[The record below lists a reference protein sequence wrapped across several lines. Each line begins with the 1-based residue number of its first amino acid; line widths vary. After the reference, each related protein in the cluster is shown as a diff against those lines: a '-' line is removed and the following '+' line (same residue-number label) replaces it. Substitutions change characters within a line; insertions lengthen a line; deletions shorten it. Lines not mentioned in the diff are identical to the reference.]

1 MQTLNVQGCKRL
13 KTFPRGR
20 GAYNDTLCSD
30 LTFPF
35 LRKITFEYHAHCCS
49 YENMLTLNRTIF
61 ASDQRCQSTVNR
73 GTKSVFHTTRKR
85 STENYACI
93 NTTSGIIINQYTPS
107 PNELFNIS
115 ELCTLIPFCF
125 QNRCPS
131 NCLNMTDNQSGIG
144 LPDVACILNNMQLSI
159 TPTCI
164 SPSTSVIQ
172 TTVCWSGTIIL
183 TPSSLNFFSKMPSQS
198 TLMLSSSP
206 SQSTPTL
213 LPSPSQSTPTLLP
226 SPSQSTPTL
235 LPSSSGSTSIL
246 SPSPSQSTPTLSPS
260 PSQSTPTVLPSSS
273 GSTSILSPS
282 PSQSPSTLSPLP
294 SQSTPMLSP
303 SPPPPDYSQCP
314 SGDIACDECVTDD
327 CPNGCQVYQP
337 YCDAV
342 GKKKRDAS
350 ISCSFIDKT
359 LTSIVTSSL
368 LCATMSSDY
377 ISTTSTPSP
386 SPPPSPPL
394 ECPDSICDDCVIDDC
409 DSSECEPYQIYCDMA
424 KRKRKRNIN
433 DNCSTVTIMIVPSLT
448 FSLNC
453 ATLPSV
459 SQSLLPSLSTQSPSP
474 SLPTQS
480 PSPSPPPPPPPP
492 TPDYSQCPSDDTDCE
507 DCVID
512 DCDLDGCEPYQPYCD
527 AAKRRKRDIN
537 SNSTDK
543 SCYLDVWI
551 VNKITTL
558 SPNASICLNPSSSS
572 SSIAHSS
579 SQYPSSTVISTSTSP
594 SPTGTTGSGIGAP
607 SCRPP
612 NVILDGRFY
621 ILSQS
626 YVDCQPKN
634 DPFNPCDD
642 IIDSNLLRAAMWL
655 VILLSL
661 GGNIVV
667 ITVTSSYF
675 ISRYRT
681 RHEQPHLMYFLYIN
695 LAIAD
700 LFMGIYLLTIAVVD
714 LDTLGEYSLH
724 AVEWQTGP
732 GCRFA
737 GFCAIFSSLLSVYT
751 LLVITIERV
760 YSIKFALQHKRF
772 KKRYA
777 AIVMVIGWIIAIVLS
792 ILPMLNVSSYERVS
806 ICLPFDTRDTIDKVY
821 VVFILVITGIASF
834 VILISYIILFYLVTC
849 SRSKKDLHGTLSGRD
864 EMKLALR
871 MSLLII
877 TDFACWAPIAFFG
890 LTAVF
895 NVSLIDVSGA
905 KILMVIVFPIN
916 SCLNPLLYSF
926 STRKFRTTLCSIFSH
941 CGLCTVCNRHLK
953 PQSSGPY
960 VATPSDE
967 RIDNSE
973 LKLYDRTRR
982 RSTQISIMSRLLSLS
997 STSSDHGSRR
1007 GSAFSSGSDDGTFQ
1021 NGSARIETP
1030 PLRSERV
1037 SLQSLASEESSGSDP
1052 SDTGGRFLRDHR
1064 PSLASLGHI
1073 SQLTALPEEA
1083 EEDLTSEVIQN
1094 TKVHRDSN
1102 TSAES
1107 AAHLELNYTPV
1118 MTEAHHNQNEE
1129 TEYEET
1135 SFNGSLEDGLCRT
1148 SLDQTVPSVYKND
1161 GYLDDVWPM
1170 TTDKSLQVSIDDA
1183 FSHKSSQESP
1193 SPSRKAI
1200 LPVLLPLQINYDE
1213 HDNESQCQ
1221 KVVFY

>member
-1 MQTLNVQGCKRL
+1 
-13 KTFPRGR
+13 
-20 GAYNDTLCSD
+20 
-30 LTFPF
+30 
-35 LRKITFEYHAHCCS
+35 
-49 YENMLTLNRTIF
+49 MLTLNLTLSP
-61 ASDQRCQSTVNR
+61 SDERCPSTVNR
-73 GTKSVFHTTRKR
+73 STKSVFHTTHKR
-85 STENYACI
+85 STEYYACI
-93 NTTSGIIINQYTPS
+93 NTTSGIIINPYSPS

-131 NCLNMTDNQSGIG
+131 NCLNMTNNQSGIG
-144 LPDVACILNNMQLSI
+144 LPDVACILNNMQSSVI
-159 TPTCI
+159 PNCI

-172 TTVCWSGTIIL
+172 TTVCWSGTTIL
-183 TPSSLNFFSKMPSQS
+183 TPSPSKSFLKAPSQS
-198 TLMLSSSP
+198 TPMLSSSP
-206 SQSTPTL
+206 SQSTPM
-213 LPSPSQSTPTLLP
+213 
-226 SPSQSTPTL
+226 
-235 LPSSSGSTSIL
+235 L
-246 SPSPSQSTPTLSPS
+246 SPSPSQSTLMLSPS
-260 PSQSTPTVLPSSS
+260 
-273 GSTSILSPS
+273 
-282 PSQSPSTLSPLP
+282 P

-303 SPPPPDYSQCP
+303 SPPPPDYTQCP
-314 SGDIACDECVTDD
+314 PGNIHCEECLADD
-327 CPNGCQVYQP
+327 CHSGCEMYQP

-342 GKKKRDAS
+342 AKRKRDVS
-350 ISCSFIDKT
+350 ISCFFIDKT

-368 LCATMSSDY
+368 LCA
-377 ISTTSTPSP
+377 PSP
-386 SPPPSPPL
+386 SPSLPP
-394 ECPDSICDDCVIDDC
+394 ECPNSICEDCVTDEC
-409 DSSECEPYQIYCDMA
+409 VSSECEEYKPYCEMD
-424 KRKRKRNIN
+424 KRKRKRDIN
-433 DNCSTVTIMIVPSLT
+433 DDCSTVTIMIIPSLT
-448 FSLNC
+448 FSLSC

-459 SQSLLPSLSTQSPSP
+459 AQSLLPSLSTQSPSP
-474 SLPTQS
+474 S
-480 PSPSPPPPPPPP
+480 PS
-492 TPDYSQCPSDDTDCE
+492 PDYSQCPFGNTVCQ
-507 DCVID
+507 DCVTDECD
-512 DCDLDGCEPYQPYCD
+512 DEDECQMYKPYCN
-527 AAKRRKRDIN
+527 AADRRKRDIN
-537 SNSTDK
+537 SNATDK
-543 SCYLDVWI
+543 SCFLDVWI
-551 VNKITTL
+551 VNKMTTL
-558 SPNASICLNPSSSS
+558 SPNPSICINPFSSS
-572 SSIAHSS
+572 SSISHST
-579 SQYPSSTVISTSTSP
+579 SQYPSFTSSSP
-594 SPTGTTGSGIGAP
+594 LPTGTTGSGIGSP

-621 ILSQS
+621 NLSQS
-626 YVDCQPKN
+626 YVDCQPNN

-661 GGNIVV
+661 GGNIIV

-681 RHEQPHLMYFLYIN
+681 HHQQPHLMYFLYIN

-760 YSIKFALQHKRF
+760 YSIKFALRRKQF

-777 AIVMVIGWIIAIVLS
+777 AIVMVIGWIIAIILS

-821 VVFILVITGIASF
+821 VVFILAITGIASF

-895 NVSLIDVSGA
+895 KVPLIGVSGA

-926 STRKFRTTLCSIFSH
+926 STRKFRATLCSIFNH
-941 CGLCTVCNRHLK
+941 CGLCTTCNRHLK
-953 PQSSGPY
+953 LQSSGAY
-960 VATPSDE
+960 LATPSDE
-967 RIDNSE
+967 RNINEE
-973 LKLYDRTRR
+973 LKLYDRTHR
-982 RSTQISIMSRLLSLS
+982 RSTQISIMSHLLSLT
-997 STSSDHGSRR
+997 STSSDHDSRR
-1007 GSAFSSGSDDGTFQ
+1007 GSAFSSNSDDGTFQ

-1030 PLRSERV
+1030 PLHLERV
-1037 SLQSLASEESSGSDP
+1037 SQASPDSEGSLGSDP
-1052 SDTGGRFLRDHR
+1052 SDTGGRFLRDQR
-1064 PSLASLGHI
+1064 LSLASLGHI

-1083 EEDLTSEVIQN
+1083 EEDLEVIQN

-1107 AAHLELNYTPV
+1107 AAHLQLNYTRV
-1118 MTEAHHNQNEE
+1118 MTEAHGHQNEE

-1135 SFNGSLEDGLCRT
+1135 SFNDSLEDGLCET
-1148 SLDQTVPSVYKND
+1148 SLGKAVPSVYKND

-1170 TTDKSLQVSIDDA
+1170 TTDKSLQVNVDDA
-1183 FSHKSSQESP
+1183 FSHKSSQDTP
-1193 SPSRKAI
+1193 SPSRKTI
-1200 LPVLLPLQINYDE
+1200 LPVLLPVQINYDE
-1213 HDNESQCQ
+1213 HDNEIQCQ
-1221 KVVFY
+1221 EVIFY